1 MQIQRFTDWSNYIQQ
16 QTGRTFLRHILNSG
30 GISRHASSHFDMVRL
45 GIGLYGIG
53 SKEEQ
58 PFLQHVST
66 LKTTISQIKELAVG
80 ETVGY
85 NRRGKINQPSRIA
98 TLPIGYADGFL
109 RKLGNGKGCVFIN
122 GQAAFTIG
130 SICMDM
136 CMVDITHLP
145 QVNEGDSVI
154 VFGTPQH
161 IHQMA
166 ETLDTIPYEVL
177 TGISARVKRIYF
189 QE

>member
-1 MQIQRFTDWSNYIQQ
+1 MR
-16 QTGRTFLRHILNSG
+16 GRRAPL
-30 GISRHASSHFDMVRL
+30 
-45 GIGLYGIG
+45 
-53 SKEEQ
+53 
-58 PFLQHVST
+58 
-66 LKTTISQIKELAVG
+66 VG
-80 ETVGY
+80 RV
-85 NRRGKINQPSRIA
+85 
-98 TLPIGYADGFL
+98 
-109 RKLGNGKGCVFIN
+109 
-122 GQAAFTIG
+122 
-130 SICMDM
+130 CMDM

-177 TGISARVKRIYF
+177 TGISTRVKRIYF